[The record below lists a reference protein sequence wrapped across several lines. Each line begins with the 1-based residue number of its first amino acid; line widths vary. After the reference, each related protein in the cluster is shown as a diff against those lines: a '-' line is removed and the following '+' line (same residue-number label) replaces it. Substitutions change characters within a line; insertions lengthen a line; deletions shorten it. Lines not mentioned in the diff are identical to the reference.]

1 MSYNCRKRVDIGKL
15 QNNTHKL
22 FLKSSKILKHV
33 FKNTKC
39 VFLFLAPVNSILSD
53 IITTTQTKFE
63 LRKYQQFTVK
73 EKQLKPGLRLFIL
86 CIL

>member
-22 FLKSSKILKHV
+22 FLKSSKILKYV

-63 LRKYQQFTVK
+63 FRKYQQFTVK